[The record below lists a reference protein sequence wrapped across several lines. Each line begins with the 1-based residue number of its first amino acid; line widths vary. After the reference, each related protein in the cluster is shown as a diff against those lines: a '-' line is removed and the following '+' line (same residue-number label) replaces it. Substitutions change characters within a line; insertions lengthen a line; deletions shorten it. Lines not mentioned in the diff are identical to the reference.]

1 MVECQAS
8 IHNYE
13 QVLNYVT
20 ETLSHVERLNPKY
33 SQLEIELLTRC
44 GHPCGVFFSLQG
56 PREVRLTA
64 IWETDSNSILFYGSR
79 GERVQRTRLVNPPQL
94 EVHALKSQTLAA

>member
-1 MVECQAS
+1 MVECQIC

-13 QVLNYVT
+13 EILNYVT
-20 ETLSHVERLNPKY
+20 RTLSQVERLKHDH
-33 SQLEIELLTRC
+33 SQLTSELLTR
-44 GHPCGVFFSLQG
+44 GGQPCGVYFCLHG

-79 GERVQRTRLVNPPQL
+79 GERLQKTRLLDPPQL
-94 EVHALKSQTLAA
+94 EVQALKSHIIAA